1 MNIDYLVSGI
11 IYAIE
16 QIHQFR
22 DDCAIRALG
31 SLIKESDL
39 PKDQQE
45 IDRQAKKAYRYAD
58 AMLKA
63 KFN

>member
-1 MNIDYLVSGI
+1 MNQNIVDSIVQT
-11 IYAIE
+11 IYDM
-16 QIHQFR
+16 QQFR

-31 SLIKESDL
+31 SLIIESDL
-39 PKDQQE
+39 PKDQKE
-45 IDRQAKKAYRYAD
+45 IDRQTKKAYRYAD

>member
-1 MNIDYLVSGI
+1 MNNEFYVSGI

-16 QIHQFR
+16 QINQFR

-31 SLIKESDL
+31 SLIDVNDMCADKHVI
-39 PKDQQE
+39 KQQTF
-45 IDRQAKKAYRYAD
+45 KAYRYAD

-63 KFN
+63 KFS

>member
-1 MNIDYLVSGI
+1 MNQNLVDSI
-11 IYAIE
+11 VQTIYD
-16 QIHQFR
+16 IHQFR

-45 IDRQAKKAYRYAD
+45 IDRQTKKAYRYAD

-63 KFN
+63 KFS

>member
-1 MNIDYLVSGI
+1 MNQNLVDSI
-11 IYAIE
+11 IQAIYDM
-16 QIHQFR
+16 HQFR

-45 IDRQAKKAYRYAD
+45 IDRQTKKAYRYAD

>member
-1 MNIDYLVSGI
+1 MNSEFYASGI

-16 QIHQFR
+16 QLHQFR

-31 SLIKESDL
+31 SLIEPSDYHSTNGTVE
-39 PKDQQE
+39 QHT
-45 IDRQAKKAYRYAD
+45 KKAYEYAD
-58 AMLKA
+58 SMLKA

>member
-1 MNIDYLVSGI
+1 MNSEFYASGI

-31 SLIKESDL
+31 SLIEPSDYTSTDL
-39 PKDQQE
+39 T
-45 IDRQAKKAYRYAD
+45 IDKQAKQAYQYAD

>member
-1 MNIDYLVSGI
+1 MKEDLVQVI
-11 IYAIE
+11 IHAIYD
-16 QIHQFR
+16 IHQFR

-45 IDRQAKKAYRYAD
+45 IDRQTKKAYRYAD
-58 AMLKA
+58 AMMKA
-63 KFN
+63 KFD

>member
-1 MNIDYLVSGI
+1 MKEDLVQI
-11 IYAIE
+11 IIHTIYD
-16 QIHQFR
+16 IHQFR

-45 IDRQAKKAYRYAD
+45 IDRQTKKAYRYAD

>member
-1 MNIDYLVSGI
+1 MNDEFEISSI
-11 IYAIE
+11 IWAIE
-16 QIHQFR
+16 QLHQFR

-45 IDRQAKKAYRYAD
+45 IDRQAKQAYRYAD

>member
-1 MNIDYLVSGI
+1 MKEDLVQI
-11 IYAIE
+11 IIHTIYD
-16 QIHQFR
+16 IHQFR

-31 SLIKESDL
+31 SLIKDSDL

-58 AMLKA
+58 AMLQA

>member
-1 MNIDYLVSGI
+1 MKEDLVQI
-11 IYAIE
+11 IIHAIYD
-16 QIHQFR
+16 IHQFR

-31 SLIKESDL
+31 SLIKESEL

-45 IDRQAKKAYRYAD
+45 IDRQTKKAYRYAD

>member
-16 QIHQFR
+16 QLHQFR

-31 SLIKESDL
+31 SLIEPSDYHSTNGTVE
-39 PKDQQE
+39 QHT
-45 IDRQAKKAYRYAD
+45 KKAYEYAD
-58 AMLKA
+58 SMLKA

>member
-1 MNIDYLVSGI
+1 MNDEFEISSI
-11 IYAIE
+11 IWAIE
-16 QIHQFR
+16 QLQQFR

>member
-1 MNIDYLVSGI
+1 MNQNLVDSI
-11 IYAIE
+11 VQTIYD
-16 QIHQFR
+16 IHQFR

-45 IDRQAKKAYRYAD
+45 IDRQTKKSYRYAD

-63 KFN
+63 KFS

>member
-1 MNIDYLVSGI
+1 MKEDLVQVI
-11 IYAIE
+11 IHAIYD
-16 QIHQFR
+16 IHQFR

-45 IDRQAKKAYRYAD
+45 IDRQTKKAYRYAD

>member
-1 MNIDYLVSGI
+1 MKEDLVQI
-11 IYAIE
+11 IIHTIYD
-16 QIHQFR
+16 IHQFR

-45 IDRQAKKAYRYAD
+45 IDRQTKKAYRYAD
-58 AMLKA
+58 AMLQA